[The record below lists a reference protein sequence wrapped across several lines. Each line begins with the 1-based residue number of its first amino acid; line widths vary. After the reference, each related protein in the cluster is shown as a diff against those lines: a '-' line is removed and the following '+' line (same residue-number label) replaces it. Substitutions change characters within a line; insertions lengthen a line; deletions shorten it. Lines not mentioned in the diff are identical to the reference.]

1 MTIDNMAGRRS
12 RKLYHGASVRAQGS
26 ARDLLLSKQARED
39 ARSRLIESL
48 PWSPLDFI
56 RGVSPDGDRAVHAAA
71 VLREIEPS
79 DDLRFVSTLGTGEDV
94 IVCAERLPWDSAFFG
109 YDIAR
114 LHGVFPLRKGGYDHG
129 ADYAPAIG
137 ALRDLAR
144 DRGIRYLLAVVD
156 ARDQATSRALTG
168 AGFGLIETRLYYH
181 QPLQSYHYPRRFRCR
196 LATPDDL
203 AALTALGRAA
213 ENPYDR
219 FNADPFIA
227 RADVVRLIDTWV
239 RASIVEGFADATM
252 ISDSG
257 TPAAMCTVK
266 YHDDKSAAWGT
277 SVAQLVLAMSAPGK
291 GTAFVGLI
299 SEINYH
305 LKARGTGHLFY
316 TTQIANRSI
325 VRVGD
330 HLGFKL
336 GRGEYVF
343 RLLL

>member
-1 MTIDNMAGRRS
+1 M
-12 RKLYHGASVRAQGS
+12 RAQRS
-26 ARDLLLSKQARED
+26 VKDHVLSKGERED
-39 ARSRLIESL
+39 VRSRLLESL

-56 RGVSPDGDRAVHAAA
+56 RGVSPAGDRAVH
-71 VLREIEPS
+71 VGSLLRDIDS
-79 DDLRFVSTLGTGEDV
+79 VNDLRFVWQLGADADV
-94 IVCAERLPWDSAFFG
+94 VVCAERLPWDSAFFG
-109 YDIAR
+109 YDVAR
-114 LHGVFPLRKGGYDHG
+114 LHGVYPLRKDAYAHD
-129 ADYAPAIG
+129 ANYAPAVE
-137 ALRDLAR
+137 ALCGLAR

-203 AALTALGRAA
+203 AALTALARAA

-227 RADVVRLIDTWV
+227 SADVVRLIDTWV

-257 TPAAMCTVK
+257 APAAMCTLK

-305 LKARGTGHLFY
+305 LKERGTGHLFY

>member
-1 MTIDNMAGRRS
+1 M
-12 RKLYHGASVRAQGS
+12 RAQERVRHLQS
-26 ARDLLLSKQARED
+26 NEAREEV
-39 ARSRLIESL
+39 RSRLLEGL

-56 RGVSPDGDRAVHAAA
+56 RGVSPDGDRAVYAAS
-71 VLREIEPS
+71 VLRAIEPT
-79 DDLRFVSTLGTGEDV
+79 DDLRFIWTLGTGKDV
-94 IVCAERLPWDSAFFG
+94 AVCAERLPWDSAFFG
-109 YDIAR
+109 YDVAR
-114 LHGVFPLRKGGYDHG
+114 LHGVFPLQKDGYAHD
-129 ADYAPAIG
+129 ADYGPAI
-137 ALRDLAR
+137 AVLRDTAKE
-144 DRGIRYLLAVVD
+144 RGIRYLFAVVD
-156 ARDQATSRALTG
+156 ARDQPTSRALTG
-168 AGFGLIETRLYYH
+168 AGFALIETRLYYH
-181 QPLQSYHYPRRFRCR
+181 QPLQSYQYPRRFRCR
-196 LATPDDL
+196 LATADDL
-203 AALTALGRAA
+203 PALTALACAA

-227 RADVVRLIDTWV
+227 RADTLRLLSTWV

-252 ISDSG
+252 IPDSG

-266 YHDDKSAAWGT
+266 YHTDKSDAWGT

-305 LKARGTGHLFY
+305 LKERGTGHLFY

>member
-1 MTIDNMAGRRS
+1 
-12 RKLYHGASVRAQGS
+12 VRAQE
-26 ARDLLLSKQARED
+26 RVRHLQSKEAREEVR
-39 ARSRLIESL
+39 ARLVEGL

-56 RGVSPDGDRAVHAAA
+56 RGVSPGGDRAVHAAS
-71 VLREIEPS
+71 VLREIAPA
-79 DDLRFVSTLGTGEDV
+79 DDLRFVWTLDTGRDV
-94 IVCAERLPWDSAFFG
+94 AVCAERLPWDSAFFG
-109 YDIAR
+109 YGVAR
-114 LHGVFPLRKGGYDHG
+114 LHGVFSLQKDGYAHD
-129 ADYAPAIG
+129 ADYAPAI
-137 ALRDLAR
+137 AVLRETAR
-144 DRGIRYLLAVVD
+144 DRGIRYLFAVVD
-156 ARDQATSRALTG
+156 ARDQPTSRALTG
-168 AGFGLIETRLYYH
+168 AGFALIETRLYYH

-196 LATPDDL
+196 LATAHDV
-203 AALTALGRAA
+203 AALTALARTA

-252 ISDSG
+252 IWDSG

-277 SVAQLVLAMSAPGK
+277 SVAQLALAMSAPGK

-305 LKARGTGHLFY
+305 LKERGTGHLFY

>member
-1 MTIDNMAGRRS
+1 M
-12 RKLYHGASVRAQGS
+12 LAQGN
-26 ARDLLLSKQARED
+26 ARAELLSKEARED
-39 ARSRLIESL
+39 ARLRLLESL

-56 RGVSPDGDRAVHAAA
+56 KGVSPEGDRAIHVGSL
-71 VLREIEPS
+71 LRDIAPAN
-79 DDLRFVSTLGTGEDV
+79 DLRFTCSFGANTDV
-94 IVCAERLPWDSAFFG
+94 AVCAERLPWDSDFFG
-109 YDIAR
+109 YGVAR
-114 LHGVFPLRKGGYDHG
+114 LHGVFPLRKGGYSHD
-129 ADYAPAIG
+129 ADYTPAID
-137 ALRDLAR
+137 ALRGLAR
-144 DRGIRYLLAVVD
+144 ERGIRYLFAVID
-156 ARDQATSRALTG
+156 ARDQPTTRALTA
-168 AGFGLIETRLYYH
+168 AGFALIETRLYYH

-196 LATPDDL
+196 LATANDV
-203 AALTALGRAA
+203 AALTALARSA

-219 FNADPFIA
+219 FNADPFIS
-227 RADVVRLIDTWV
+227 RADTLRMIDAWV
-239 RASIVEGFADATM
+239 RASIVDGFADATM
-252 ISDSG
+252 IPDSSS
-257 TPAAMCTVK
+257 PAAVCTVK
-266 YHDDKSAAWGT
+266 YHDDKAAAWGT

-305 LKARGTGHLFY
+305 LKERGTGHLFY